1 MVADPNTFQFIESL
15 ENLPSLPTVAA
26 RVAGETQGESA
37 SVKEVSDLIEK
48 DMALSA
54 KILQVVNSSL

>member
-1 MVADPNTFQFIESL
+1 MVANPNTFKFIESL
-15 ENLPSLPTVAA
+15 ENLPSLPTVAS
-26 RVAGETQGESA
+26 RVAGETRGEGA

>member
-1 MVADPNTFQFIESL
+1 MVANPKTLQFIESL

-26 RVAGETQGESA
+26 RVASETRGEGA

-48 DMALSA
+48 DLALSA
-54 KILQVVNSSL
+54 KIL